1 MNYLRRRLSDSSFMS
16 NLPNGYMSDLQRPDP
31 PQPSPAVSP
40 GPPERRQSITQSAGA
55 GFFSSISNA
64 VKQTTAAAAA
74 TLSEATIGGTGP
86 GRSKILLAIDDQQTD
101 WAKFFKGKKVHG
113 EFDIKVEQAKF
124 SEINVVAHATGS
136 YSVDIEAIRNGIKIN
151 K

>member
-1 MNYLRRRLSDSSFMS
+1 MNYLRRRLSDSNFMS

-40 GPPERRQSITQSAGA
+40 GPPERRQSSSQSAGA

-74 TLSEATIGGTGP
+74 TFSEATDRATGP
-86 GRSKILLAIDDQQTD
+86 SRAKVLLVIDDQQTD
-101 WAKFFKGKKVHG
+101 W
-113 EFDIKVEQAKF
+113 
-124 SEINVVAHATGS
+124 
-136 YSVDIEAIRNGIKIN
+136 
-151 K
+151 